1 LFRSV
6 CIIRFLSGLL
16 LIVFALS
23 ITPKRF
29 LHNLFAKHIDIT
41 SKKRNDIPFQL
52 SKSGYNCDCDN
63 LVAESTFVSDQHI
76 FSFPLFTSFSA
87 YIFKEISFCSISKI
101 YYPLRG
107 PPVNI

>member
-1 LFRSV
+1 M
-6 CIIRFLSGLL
+6 
-16 LIVFALS
+16 
-23 ITPKRF
+23 
-29 LHNLFAKHIDIT
+29 FAKHIDNRVGKN
-41 SKKRNDIPFQL
+41 SANPYRLAN
-52 SKSGYNCDCDN
+52 SGYNCDCDN